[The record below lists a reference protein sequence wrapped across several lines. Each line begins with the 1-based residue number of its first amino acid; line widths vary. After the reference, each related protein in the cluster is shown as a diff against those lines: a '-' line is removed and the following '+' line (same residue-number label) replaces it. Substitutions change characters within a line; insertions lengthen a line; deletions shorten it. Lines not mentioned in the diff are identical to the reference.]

1 LKNIGQKIISFAL
14 IGSLTAGSFAFA
26 AREEAKQEKKQKP
39 IKNVIMMVRM
49 GQASELRH

>member
-39 IKNVIMMVRM
+39 IKNVI
-49 GQASELRH
+49 